1 MDVHT
6 GKIDVLSAD
15 PERRDSQ
22 VPVDMAQATPK
33 QRRDRQVSLK
43 DRRSPLGKQL
53 HEERWKRGLTQR
65 QYRTL
70 RKKGKL
76 R

>member
-6 GKIDVLSAD
+6 GKIDLVTAD
-15 PERRDSQ
+15 PEKRVSQ
-22 VPVDMAQATPK
+22 VPVDMSQATPK
-33 QRRDRQVSLK
+33 QRPDRHVSPT
-43 DRRSPLGKQL
+43 DHSSPLGRQL
-53 HEERWKRGLTQR
+53 HEERRKRGLTQR